1 MAVAAPLV
9 ESKHQRLREILAD
22 YGSVIVAY
30 SGGVDSTLLA
40 KVAYDV
46 LDDKTLALTAISP
59 SYSAADREDAI
70 QFAGSIG
77 IRHEFVNTEEVE
89 NEAYAENNSSRCYF
103 CKEELFVKIDEYRKS
118 HPGFAHVAYGPVT
131 NDLSDFRP
139 GMVAAR
145 KAGAKA
151 PLVEAGL
158 SKDDVRVLSRQLGLE
173 SWNKPAAP
181 CLSSRVAYGERVTAE
196 KLSQIEQ
203 AEIYV
208 RLEGF
213 REFRVRHHGDVA
225 RVEIPMSQLQD
236 FFAEGRAERVAA
248 NIKSVGYKYVTL
260 DLEGFRSG
268 SLNEV
273 LKKQRVR
280 SG

>member
-1 MAVAAPLV
+1 MAVAAPTV
-9 ESKHQRLREILAD
+9 EAKHQRLREILAD

-59 SYSAADREDAI
+59 SYSAADRDDAI
-70 QFAGSIG
+70 RFAKAIG
-77 IRHEFVNTEEVE
+77 IRHEFLNTQEVE

-103 CKEELFVKIDEYRKS
+103 CKEELFLKIDDFRNA

-139 GMVAAR
+139 GMVAAK

-151 PLVEAGL
+151 PLVEAGF
-158 SKDDVRVLSRQLGLE
+158 SKDDVRVLSRELGLA
-173 SWNKPAAP
+173 SWDKPAAP
-181 CLSSRVAYGERVTAE
+181 CLASRVAYGERVTVE

-213 REFRVRHHGDVA
+213 KEFRVRHHGDVA
-225 RVEIPMSQLQD
+225 RVEIPTGQLED
-236 FFAEGRAERVAA
+236 FFAEGRAERIAA

-273 LKKQRVR
+273 LKKQKV
-280 SG
+280 GVE